1 MKDSQVSLPKP
12 RSRVRI
18 PKVARK
24 AWHVAERDPRR
35 RFVTAASNR
44 LAILPC
50 LHLRPFSTMAYHG
63 STNESTMGGTYR
75 GTFGPPR
82 IGTRPD
88 QPWTKGEDLHQRRS
102 FRMRHK
108 NRSSTLKEKYAVDR
122 KEPSK
127 IKFCWNAKHAA
138 IRGPCM
144 QSTPLYSGR
153 IGTAVGV
160 YIVNHHTNP
169 HLLID

>member
-1 MKDSQVSLPKP
+1 M
-12 RSRVRI
+12 
-18 PKVARK
+18 
-24 AWHVAERDPRR
+24 RR
-35 RFVTAASNR
+35 RFVTAASQQRDLGFESRKVGESKAQAKNGIR
-44 LAILPC
+44 QIDSGNTPVTPLTAG
-50 LHLRPFSTMAYHG
+50 HNSTMARDSEG
-63 STNESTMGGTYR
+63 AQMGGTYR

-122 KEPSK
+122 KEPS

-138 IRGPCM
+138 I
-144 QSTPLYSGR
+144 
-153 IGTAVGV
+153 
-160 YIVNHHTNP
+160 
-169 HLLID
+169 

>member
-88 QPWTKGEDLHQRRS
+88 QPWTKGEGPTPKKVIYDQRKVS
-102 FRMRHK
+102 RMRHK
-108 NRSSTLKEKYAVDR
+108 NRFPTMEEKYAET
-122 KEPSK
+122 KMNP
-127 IKFCWNAKHAA
+127 
-138 IRGPCM
+138 RGLSFVGM
-144 QSTPLYSGR
+144 QSRPLFSGR
-153 IGTAVGV
+153 IGMAVLF
-160 YIVNHHTNP
+160 I
-169 HLLID
+169 

>member
-1 MKDSQVSLPKP
+1 MNDFTGFIDTMS
-12 RSRVRI
+12 SRVRI

-88 QPWTKGEDLHQRRS
+88 QPWTKGEGPTPKKVIYDQRKVS
-102 FRMRHK
+102 RMRHK
-108 NRSSTLKEKYAVDR
+108 NRFPTMEENMR
-122 KEPSK
+122 KPNEPSR
-127 IKFCWNAKHAA
+127 IKFCWNAKQAA
-138 IRGPCM
+138 I
-144 QSTPLYSGR
+144 
-153 IGTAVGV
+153 
-160 YIVNHHTNP
+160 
-169 HLLID
+169 